1 MNLNNKRGVWKC
13 YSSLTDGPIAL
24 SYPPLGLGLGLRWS
38 FQLRFFMRRGGV
50 RKGRG
55 GGYKSAIAPKI
66 PALSVFKSEFKL
78 SKFPSLSWIVSKYNC
93 NAISQGQLLE
103 MANTIIEFL
112 TILQVSCDYDLTI
125 YTLVMA
131 LILRKNNKKTQKY
144 WERKVS
150 QCKIMSKVPLLKRRE
165 KELTK

>member
-1 MNLNNKRGVWKC
+1 MK
-13 YSSLTDGPIAL
+13 L
-24 SYPPLGLGLGLRWS
+24 SAAFLHEK
-38 FQLRFFMRRGGV
+38 GGGYE
-50 RKGRG
+50 KGEG

-78 SKFPSLSWIVSKYNC
+78 SKFPSLWWIVFKYNC

-144 WERKVS
+144 
-150 QCKIMSKVPLLKRRE
+150 
-165 KELTK
+165 

>member
-1 MNLNNKRGVWKC
+1 MAQLHFRTPPRVSVRATVK
-13 YSSLTDGPIAL
+13 L
-24 SYPPLGLGLGLRWS
+24 SAAFLHEKG
-38 FQLRFFMRRGGV
+38 GGV

-144 WERKVS
+144 
-150 QCKIMSKVPLLKRRE
+150 
-165 KELTK
+165 

>member
-1 MNLNNKRGVWKC
+1 MAQLHFRTPPRVRVRATVK
-13 YSSLTDGPIAL
+13 L
-24 SYPPLGLGLGLRWS
+24 SAAFLHEKG
-38 FQLRFFMRRGGV
+38 GGV
-50 RKGRG
+50 RKGRGG

-144 WERKVS
+144 
-150 QCKIMSKVPLLKRRE
+150 
-165 KELTK
+165 

>member
-1 MNLNNKRGVWKC
+1 MPSTEFARIHG
-13 YSSLTDGPIAL
+13 GL
-24 SYPPLGLGLGLRWS
+24 SCLVNAKNWISR
-38 FQLRFFMRRGGV
+38 RF
-50 RKGRG
+50 
-55 GGYKSAIAPKI
+55 YKSAIAPKI

-78 SKFPSLSWIVSKYNC
+78 SKFPSLWWIVFKYNC

-131 LILRKNNKKTQKY
+131 LILQKNNKKTQKY
-144 WERKVS
+144 WEVS
-150 QCKIMSKVPLLKRRE
+150 QCKIMSKVPLLKRHE
-165 KELTK
+165 K